1 MSQPQLYG
9 GFAAYSTDR
18 NSKIHLTQ
26 DGASRNCLISTQ
38 DGNASEFVFN
48 ASAYKFSDH
57 QGGVFDL
64 EERLAGAGTGG
75 TGGGVGSTELN
86 NEIAARIYA
95 DNVLTNNVSTLQT
108 NLSQEI
114 TDRTDAISTH
124 TGQISTLQTD
134 LSQEITARTNAD
146 SIHSGQITSLQ
157 NGLAQEIQDRQ
168 NSSGGSGNSDSI
180 TPPSG
185 LLTVNGDISLGDP
198 NEYALPEITALV
210 TCKTLRAQNILG
222 VYGGEAVLTNGGRVQ
237 GNLTVTNNLVVTGT
251 ITNQAFQSMQ
261 QNSAEGVMI
270 ALGEEMATRQLA
282 DEALTTN
289 LVETITY
296 INNDLTTNYST
307 KSALTTE
314 TNARIS
320 ADSSLNTRVNTLE
333 TNYNGLTS
341 STPVRNVTSVTFSG
355 SPATTVGVY
364 YMLSASIACIAID
377 PFVVDV
383 GSTARDYLSSTQLP
397 ANLRPAHGCSI
408 VAPIKKDGSTT
419 ALGYIFINTSGQIFI
434 YDYQKTTGFFEAN
447 SLSAGIPYP
456 INFTYAVN

>member
-38 DGNASEFVFN
+38 DGNASEFVFD

-64 EERLAGAGTGG
+64 EERLAGAGTG
-75 TGGGVGSTELN
+75 GGGVGSTELN

-108 NLSQEI
+108 DLGQEI
-114 TDRTDAISTH
+114 TDRTNAIGTH

-134 LSQEITARTNAD
+134 LGQEITARTNAD

-168 NSSGGSGNSDSI
+168 NSSGGSANTDSI

-198 NEYALPEITALV
+198 NEYALPEITALI
-210 TCKTLRAQNILG
+210 TCKTIRAQNILG
-222 VYGGEAVLTNGGRVQ
+222 VYGGEAVLNNGGRVQ

-270 ALGEEMATRQLA
+270 ALGEESAARQAADDALSQNQDGIYSYVAATF
-282 DEALTTN
+282 
-289 LVETITY
+289 
-296 INNDLTTNYST
+296 ST
-307 KSALTTE
+307 KGELTTE

-397 ANLRPAHGCSI
+397 ANLRPAHGCGI
-408 VAPIKKDGSTT
+408 VAPIKKDNSTT

-447 SLSAGIPYP
+447 SLSAGIPYS